1 MEKIYKTEKEGQIAF
16 FDNYNVPWRENDGV
30 LVENCDGIYNGVLF
44 EFKLNINDLNKTL
57 FQAIKY
63 LSRMRVHGESV
74 PATILLVSLNN
85 KTAYKYKSQDYFDEI
100 HKIYTGAASQNND
113 GFCAKT
119 KPEVFEYSEML
130 ASSRLKKVIKNTKTV
145 ENMYMPVE
153 IDENCVV
160 GWAERYYREIPNASK
175 GDFLGD
181 DTENGMVTG
190 EIREPRHFKGL
201 ILPYNHKT
209 NERFKKLMDCLN
221 DRLSKKDLG
230 AFYTPEEYAKKAA
243 ELVVMAVE
251 RTISAGKKDYVI
263 LDRCAGTG
271 SLEAA
276 LIGLKDSRGGE
287 LISHCVVSTY
297 EYYEYKVL
305 NERIGDKVRDIVPS
319 TEGDIVFGNGKILN
333 ADAMTKEYIENE
345 VIKQYVDDEDC
356 AVILFENPP
365 YHDESSGMDKG
376 VVERSGKKMS
386 YALSEMKKEVKG
398 VATNEIANQFI
409 WSAFKYYLRQDSDSY
424 IVFSPIKY
432 WKQYDF
438 INAKPAAAYA
448 FNREYFHASASTV
461 LCVLW
466 ENISNAEKFIDA
478 DFYDIKNN
486 ALAFAKKEKI
496 NKVSAPASKNYT
508 KMTFKEDDKCDVYC
522 AKDGTEAIGKKIR
535 VKGYHTADVIGY
547 LEADSFQIA
556 PHVRN
561 ITATCLYNGNGCYL
575 TSGNYGEVLP
585 IWVAKHIPLNNW
597 YEKDIYATTSDG
609 GDAYTKDDDFLK
621 ACLLYTVLSNQN
633 KCLSFLGSDGR
644 MYQNELCL
652 DSSKY
657 ERANENAK
665 KEGKE
670 IISGSKEETE
680 MLELLPVAYCDLAEY
695 EKLDDDEKEL
705 FNLWKK
711 ILEEARETEGYDS
724 ELNYGVYQITKEL
737 NTFTEEKQRK
747 GKKKVYDYPLLNGDL
762 NTLRTKLKEYYVSHI
777 KDKMFEYQLIK

>member
-1 MEKIYKTEKEGQIAF
+1 MEKIYKTEKEGQIDF
-16 FDNYNVPWRENDGV
+16 FNNYGIPWQENNGV
-30 LVENCDGIYNGVLF
+30 LVENCDGVYNGVLF

-85 KTAYKYKSQDYFDEI
+85 KTAYEYKSQDYFDEI
-100 HKIYTGAASQNND
+100 HKIYTGAASKNND

-130 ASSRLKKVIKNTKTV
+130 ASSKLKKIVKNVKTV
-145 ENMYMPVE
+145 EEMYMPVE

-160 GWAERYYREIPNASK
+160 GWAERYYREIQNASK
-175 GDFLGD
+175 GDFIGD
-181 DTENGMVTG
+181 NTENGMVTG

-230 AFYTPEEYAKKAA
+230 AFYTPEEYANKAA
-243 ELVVMAVE
+243 ELVIMAVE
-251 RTISAGKKDYVI
+251 RAISAGKKDYVI

-276 LIGLKDSRGGE
+276 MIGLKDSRGDE

-305 NERIGDKVRDIVPS
+305 NERVGDKVRDIVPS

-345 VIKQYVDDEDC
+345 VIKQYIEDEDC

-386 YALSEMKKEVKG
+386 YVLSEMKKEVKG

-409 WSAFKYYLRQDSDSY
+409 WSAFKYYLRQNSDSY

-432 WKQYDF
+432 WKQYNF
-438 INAKPAAAYA
+438 INAKPTAAYA

-486 ALAFAKKEKI
+486 ALTFVKKEKI

-508 KMTFKEDDKCDVYC
+508 KMAFKEDDKCDVYC
-522 AKDGTEAIGKKIR
+522 AKDGTEAVGKKIR
-535 VKGYHTADVIGY
+535 VKGYHTSDVIGY

-575 TSGNYGEVLP
+575 TSDNYETILP

-609 GDAYTKDDDFLK
+609 GDTYTKDDDFLK

-633 KCLSFLGSDGR
+633 KCLSFLGSDGH

-652 DSSKY
+652 DNSKY
-657 ERANENAK
+657 ERTKEDAK

-670 IISGSKEETE
+670 ITSGSKEETE
-680 MLELLPVAYCDLAEY
+680 MLELLPVAYRDLMEY
-695 EKLDDDEKEL
+695 EELDDDEKEL
-705 FNLWKK
+705 VSLWKK
-711 ILEEARETEGYDS
+711 ILEEARAAEGYDS

-737 NTFTEEKQRK
+737 NTFKEEKQGK
-747 GKKKVYDYPLLNGDL
+747 GKKKVYVYPLLNGDL

-777 KDKMFEYQLIK
+777 KDKMFKYQLIK

>member
-1 MEKIYKTEKEGQIAF
+1 M
-16 FDNYNVPWRENDGV
+16 
-30 LVENCDGIYNGVLF
+30 
-44 EFKLNINDLNKTL
+44 
-57 FQAIKY
+57 
-63 LSRMRVHGESV
+63 
-74 PATILLVSLNN
+74 SLNN
-85 KTAYKYKSQDYFDEI
+85 KTAYEYKSQDYFDEI
-100 HKIYTGAASQNND
+100 HKIYTGAASKNND

-130 ASSRLKKVIKNTKTV
+130 ASSRLKKIIKNAKTV
-145 ENMYMPVE
+145 EEKYMPVE

-175 GDFLGD
+175 GDFIGD
-181 DTENGMVTG
+181 NTENGMVTG

-345 VIKQYVDDEDC
+345 VIKQYVDDEDYGSFSEKYFDC
-356 AVILFENPP
+356 AI
-365 YHDESSGMDKG
+365 H
-376 VVERSGKKMS
+376 
-386 YALSEMKKEVKG
+386 
-398 VATNEIANQFI
+398 
-409 WSAFKYYLRQDSDSY
+409 
-424 IVFSPIKY
+424 
-432 WKQYDF
+432 
-438 INAKPAAAYA
+438 
-448 FNREYFHASASTV
+448 
-461 LCVLW
+461 
-466 ENISNAEKFIDA
+466 
-478 DFYDIKNN
+478 
-486 ALAFAKKEKI
+486 
-496 NKVSAPASKNYT
+496 
-508 KMTFKEDDKCDVYC
+508 EDDEECGVFC
-522 AKDGTEAIGKKIR
+522 EADGTETSGRKCSGKSYYNENIIAYMRTTAMAINAQQR
-535 VKGYHTADVIGY
+535 
-547 LEADSFQIA
+547 
-556 PHVRN
+556 
-561 ITATCLYNGNGCYL
+561 YL
-575 TSGNYGEVLP
+575 TRQKIFNAAGFYLRRDTYIEKLP
-585 IWVAKHIPLNNW
+585 MLAAKLLPQDSW
-597 YEKDIYATTSDG
+597 DEKDVYFTTSDG
-609 GDAYTKDDDFLK
+609 GDTYTKDDDFLK

-652 DSSKY
+652 DNSKY
-657 ERANENAK
+657 ERTREDAK

-670 IISGSKEETE
+670 ITSGSKEETE
-680 MLELLPVAYCDLAEY
+680 MLELLPVAYRDLMEY
-695 EKLDDDEKEL
+695 EELNDDEKEL
-705 FNLWKK
+705 VSLWKK
-711 ILEEARETEGYDS
+711 ILEEARATEGYDS

-737 NTFTEEKQRK
+737 NTFKEEKQGK

-777 KDKMFEYQLIK
+777 KDKMFKYQLIK